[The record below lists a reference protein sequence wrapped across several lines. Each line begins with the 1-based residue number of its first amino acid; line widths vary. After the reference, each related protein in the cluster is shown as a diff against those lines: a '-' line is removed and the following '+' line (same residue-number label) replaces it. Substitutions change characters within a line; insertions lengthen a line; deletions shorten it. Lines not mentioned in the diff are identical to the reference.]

1 MSQHSFRE
9 LYQLCRRNK
18 IQFFDKIESTYG
30 EAIYPIMQY
39 TSDKK
44 FDNKFWK
51 LDNRKL
57 LKNKEFNKLEFKKNK
72 VFESYC

>member
-1 MSQHSFRE
+1 
-9 LYQLCRRNK
+9 
-18 IQFFDKIESTYG
+18 
-30 EAIYPIMQY
+30 MQY